1 MKKLF
6 TILGLICMINLTF
19 AQEMVTVHQNG
30 HEFQVSAVRSVTDYP
45 ASNIQ
50 YWVGSGSNSVVAV
63 FKWCQN
69 TTMGIAY
76 GYRWDGTAT
85 IYDMLTD
92 IAAADSRFTITFNSS
107 NTFINNLSY
116 QDGTYN
122 EYLETAGYCMYT
134 FNGNMSAGLSDALSN
149 NGYFELEEWGD
160 CYPFPAN
167 TTIIPASDPNA
178 PLDASISASDIAFWV
193 GTGNTEVIFVGNWCS
208 PDVALAWGVRF
219 NGDST
224 TVEAVM
230 DTIAAYDSRF
240 GYSGSYSIINDVT
253 YQDATYNLSMLQPT
267 TGYVMYNVNG
277 ALANF
282 GFFDMYVHQGDLI
295 KVGNTDCATSTG
307 DPNDWTT
314 WGYAWETVITPVS
327 PLASP
332 TPIEAT
338 IDFSEILFWV
348 GEGTNEAVMAV
359 NWADTALAW
368 GYRWN
373 GAATVADMMNHIAA
387 ADPRF
392 SYTGTGMVSDINYID
407 TAAGMTTPLGITPGN
422 WWGSTNNGVMDWG
435 MSQSLNNGDLE
446 KWADSGT
453 GILVDSVW
461 VNEYGGYW
469 NYIYV
474 YPMAITP
481 VTVPDTTGGSGPD
494 TIPDHGPFCGGV
506 GTDGCNAIAVND
518 NQFVA
523 WATGVVVT
531 RGPQDISNPNSP
543 LASHGDETNAIGP
556 ATLNNSMDAVSL
568 GDGGS
573 ALLTFERPIRNG
585 EGPDFVVFENDNT
598 GGFLELAFVE
608 VSSDGVH
615 FVRFPSTSLTPTDEQ
630 VGSFGTVDPTF
641 INNLAGK
648 FRIGYGVPF
657 DLEELADSANLNLD
671 SIVYVRV
678 IDVIGTIDPQ
688 YATYDAFGHIV
699 NDPWPTNFASSGFDL
714 SGVGVIYQKPVGI
727 DNHEMPQVF
736 AYPNPCNGTL
746 YIINENSE
754 RIELYN
760 VNGQLLEVVN
770 GGDTHV
776 TLNMQSYPAGLY
788 MLKVGNGV
796 QKILK
801 K

>member
-282 GFFDMYVHQGDLI
+282 GFSDMYVHQGDLI

>member
-1 MKKLF
+1 
-6 TILGLICMINLTF
+6 MINLTF

-30 HEFQVSAVRSVTDYP
+30 HDFQVSAVRSVTDYP

-50 YWVGSGSNSVVAV
+50 FWVGSGSNSVVAV

-69 TTMGIAY
+69 ATMGIAY

-92 IAAADSRFTITFNSS
+92 IAAADSRFTVTFSGS
-107 NTFINNLSY
+107 MINTYAY
-116 QDGTYN
+116 QDGAYN
-122 EYLETAGYCMYT
+122 EYLDTPGFLMYT
-134 FNGNMSAGLSDALSN
+134 LNGNYCSGYSDALVN
-149 NGYFELEEWGD
+149 NGFLEMEEWGD
-160 CYPFPAN
+160 CYPFPA
-167 TTIIPASDPNA
+167 TTPIVPATDPNA
-178 PLDASISASDIAFWV
+178 P
-193 GTGNTEVIFVGNWCS
+193 
-208 PDVALAWGVRF
+208 
-219 NGDST
+219 
-224 TVEAVM
+224 
-230 DTIAAYDSRF
+230 
-240 GYSGSYSIINDVT
+240 
-253 YQDATYNLSMLQPT
+253 
-267 TGYVMYNVNG
+267 
-277 ALANF
+277 
-282 GFFDMYVHQGDLI
+282 
-295 KVGNTDCATSTG
+295 
-307 DPNDWTT
+307 
-314 WGYAWETVITPVS
+314 TPE
-327 PLASP
+327 
-332 TPIEAT
+332 EAT
-338 IDFSEILFWV
+338 IDFADILFWV

-373 GAATVADMMNHIAA
+373 GDATVSDMMAHIAA

-392 SYTGTGMVSDINYID
+392 SYTGSGYLDDIHYID

-422 WWGSTNNGVMDWG
+422 WWESSNNGFMDMG
-435 MSQSLNNGDLE
+435 LAQYLNNGDLE
-446 KWADSGT
+446 KWADPAAGVV
-453 GILVDSVW
+453 VDST
-461 VNEYGGYW
+461 YDATYGYW
-469 NYIYV
+469 WYTYV

-481 VTVPDTTGGSGPD
+481 VTVPDTTGGVTPPD
-494 TIPDHGPFCGGV
+494 PDHGPFCGGV
-506 GTDGCNAIAVND
+506 GTDGCNAIAADD

-523 WATGVVVT
+523 WATGVVLT

-615 FVRFPSTSLTPTDEQ
+615 FVRFPATSLTPTDEQ

-760 VNGQLLEVVN
+760 MSGKLLEVVN
-770 GGDTHV
+770 DGNTQV